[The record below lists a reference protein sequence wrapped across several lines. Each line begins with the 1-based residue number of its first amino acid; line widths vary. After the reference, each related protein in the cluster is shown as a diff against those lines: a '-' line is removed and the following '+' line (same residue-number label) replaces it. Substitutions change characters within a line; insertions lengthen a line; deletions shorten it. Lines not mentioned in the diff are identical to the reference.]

1 MVSKLIYLVEGIS
14 GWSGKI
20 GSWLIVPIS
29 LFTLLEVVLR
39 YFFNS
44 PTNWASE
51 ATGYLFG
58 IMCFLAGGY
67 CLRHGMHVKME
78 IITGMLSQR
87 RRAVLDLITSIFTYL
102 FLIMLLWRGYLFALE
117 ATVAFE
123 RSGTEWNPPYW
134 PFVWF
139 LPIGAFLLLLQE
151 LSHLAS
157 NLICIAK
164 KERP

>member
-1 MVSKLIYLVEGIS
+1 MVSKFISLVDGIN

-20 GSWLIVPIS
+20 GSWLIIPIS
-29 LFTLLEVVLR
+29 LFTLFEVVAR

-44 PTNWASE
+44 PTNWSSE

-58 IMCFLAGGY
+58 MMCFLAGGY
-67 CLRHGMHVKME
+67 CTRHDMHVNME
-78 IITGMLSQR
+78 IITGRMSER
-87 RRAVLDLITSIFTYL
+87 RRAILEVITSTFTYL
-102 FLIMLLWRGYLFALE
+102 FLIMLLWRSYLFALE
-117 ATVAFE
+117 ATVALE

-151 LSHLAS
+151 LSNLAK

-164 KERP
+164 KETD

>member
-78 IITGMLSQR
+78 IITGRLSER
-87 RRAVLDLITSIFTYL
+87 RRAVLELITSIFTYL